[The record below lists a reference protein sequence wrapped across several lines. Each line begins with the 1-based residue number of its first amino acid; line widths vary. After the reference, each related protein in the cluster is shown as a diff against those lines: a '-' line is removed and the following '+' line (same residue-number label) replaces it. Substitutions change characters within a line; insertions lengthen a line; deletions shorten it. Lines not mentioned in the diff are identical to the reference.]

1 MAPLYK
7 YIIDDFV
14 LHYVFSYLVL
24 SFYMLLFSA
33 FYLCTEM
40 YSSYNNHHY
49 CICRT
54 FFINLNAMSYYLL
67 VFAVKCCMYLIDSL
81 NPLVDCHS

>member
-33 FYLCTEM
+33 FYLCIECTQAITTIIIA
-40 YSSYNNHHY
+40 YAGH
-49 CICRT
+49 
-54 FFINLNAMSYYLL
+54 FL
-67 VFAVKCCMYLIDSL
+67 
-81 NPLVDCHS
+81 